1 MEMAL
6 DGWKFLVLSPA
17 YAIHWGFQEKGQQ
30 NKIRKMQA
38 NANRR
43 RYTEFEKEVRA
54 RYGAKNNKVSKTV
67 FESKNKVSKY
77 YQEAHGISLET
88 DETTSIS
95 NKNDD
100 LISKEESEQKSNI
113 LVEEFQA
120 VTKPDFVD
128 DDMGDSTFND
138 NIV

>member
-43 RYTEFEKEVRA
+43 RYTEFEREVRA
-54 RYGAKNNKVSKTV
+54 KYGAKNKKVSKAV
-67 FESKNKVSKY
+67 FEAKNKISKY
-77 YQEAHGISLET
+77 YQEAHGTSLGT
-88 DETTSIS
+88 DETTSLS
-95 NKNDD
+95 NKIDD
-100 LISKEESEQKSNI
+100 FMSTEESEEKSNVR
-113 LVEEFQA
+113 VEEFEP